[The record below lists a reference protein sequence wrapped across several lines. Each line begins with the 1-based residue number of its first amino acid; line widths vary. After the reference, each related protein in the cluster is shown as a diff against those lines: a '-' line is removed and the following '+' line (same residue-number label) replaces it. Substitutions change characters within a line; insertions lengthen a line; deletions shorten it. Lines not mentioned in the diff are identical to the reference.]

1 MTQFTLY
8 EHLYMKERDQ
18 TITEF
23 LSINK
28 HLSDVEGEI
37 EHYEYL
43 ESEIAA
49 LPHQLSIGH
58 TVLLSTGY
66 HYNNLNSHIK

>member
-1 MTQFTLY
+1 
-8 EHLYMKERDQ
+8 MKERDQ
-18 TITEF
+18 TIAEF

-58 TVLLSTGY
+58 TILLSTGY
-66 HYNNLNSHIK
+66 QYNYLM